1 MLTARVG
8 ARPQSVAG
16 EHYVAAID
24 RRVPTI
30 PRRDGEFLE
39 SLVGGATRVTLTD
52 GESRTVSVRV
62 IER

>member
-1 MLTARVG
+1 
-8 ARPQSVAG
+8 VAG